1 MTLTAPAKPP
11 TTRQTQA
18 APSITTMG
26 FKPQAD
32 LKPTF
37 LIKDCTLTEF
47 NKFTETF
54 VTYMKSSGSNV
65 PAEAIY
71 SNLHVNMDSYW
82 FTELKDK
89 GFTAQNDL
97 TSFQHLMDEVSLVKF
112 PLHQRR
118 MTVFCAKQTG
128 DPLSYL
134 RELIEHIC
142 VADWATFNE
151 EAAACHLFIN
161 SVKCEESKR
170 ACFKILAKS
179 PQGDIKSLITK
190 LQSIEAYP
198 DKETSVKP
206 VQVRES

>member
-1 MTLTAPAKPP
+1 
-11 TTRQTQA
+11 
-18 APSITTMG
+18 
-26 FKPQAD
+26 
-32 LKPTF
+32 
-37 LIKDCTLTEF
+37 
-47 NKFTETF
+47 
-54 VTYMKSSGSNV
+54 
-65 PAEAIY
+65 
-71 SNLHVNMDSYW
+71 MDSYW

-89 GFTAQNDL
+89 GFTGQNDL

-118 MTVFCAKQTG
+118 MTAFNAKQTG

-134 RELIEHIC
+134 RELIEHIR

-170 ACFKILAKS
+170 ACFKILPKS
-179 PQGDIKSLITK
+179 PQGNIKSLIKK

-198 DKETSVKP
+198 DKETLVKP
-206 VQVRES
+206 VQFCHFKGHLSKDCWGKCQHCGRYGHQSHLCRNKKSE